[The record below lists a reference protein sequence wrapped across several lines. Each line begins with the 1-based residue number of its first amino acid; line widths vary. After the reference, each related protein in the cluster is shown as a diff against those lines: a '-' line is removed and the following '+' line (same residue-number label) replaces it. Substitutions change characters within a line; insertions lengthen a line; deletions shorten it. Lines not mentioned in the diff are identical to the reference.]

1 MPELSPPAGGCGKSH
16 AMNGTDRP
24 PPKGPEAG
32 TAAPGAAGAGA
43 AGATERF
50 DEILSRLRGVV
61 DKLEAGNLPLE
72 ESLKFFEE
80 GIALCRRGA
89 TILDSAERKV
99 EVLLSSSG
107 GTARTA
113 PFETPSGDGD

>member
-1 MPELSPPAGGCGKSH
+1 
-16 AMNGTDRP
+16 MNGTE
-24 PPKGPEAG
+24 K
-32 TAAPGAAGAGA
+32 PGGGGAGGAGEA
-43 AGATERF
+43 AAATAGGSTGTTERF
-50 DEILSRLRGVV
+50 DELLSRLRGVV

-99 EVLLSSSG
+99 EVLLSTSG

-113 PFETPSGDGD
+113 PFETPSGDAD

>member
-1 MPELSPPAGGCGKSH
+1 
-16 AMNGTDRP
+16 MNGTEKP
-24 PPKGPEAG
+24 GGGGPGVGGDAASATAG
-32 TAAPGAAGAGA
+32 GPAAT
-43 AGATERF
+43 TERF

-99 EVLLSSSG
+99 EVLLSTSG

-113 PFETPSGDGD
+113 PFETPSGDAD

>member
-1 MPELSPPAGGCGKSH
+1 MSGTEKPGGGGPGVGGDAASATAGG
-16 AMNGTDRP
+16 P
-24 PPKGPEAG
+24 
-32 TAAPGAAGAGA
+32 AAT
-43 AGATERF
+43 TERF

-72 ESLKFFEE
+72 DSLKFFEE

-99 EVLLSSSG
+99 EVLLSTSG
-107 GTARTA
+107 GAARTA

>member
-1 MPELSPPAGGCGKSH
+1 
-16 AMNGTDRP
+16 MNGMEKPGTKP
-24 PPKGPEAG
+24 PEAG
-32 TAAPGAAGAGA
+32 GTSDGTGAARPAPA
-43 AGATERF
+43 NAATERF
-50 DEILSRLRGVV
+50 DEILTRLRGVV
-61 DKLEAGNLPLE
+61 DKLETGNLPLE

-99 EVLLSSSG
+99 EVLLSTSAG
-107 GTARTA
+107 AARTA

>member
-1 MPELSPPAGGCGKSH
+1 MNGTEKPGAGTTGSGGGGAGASGDAAPPAGGG
-16 AMNGTDRP
+16 P
-24 PPKGPEAG
+24 PA
-32 TAAPGAAGAGA
+32 
-43 AGATERF
+43 ATERF

-72 ESLKFFEE
+72 DSLKFFEE

-99 EVLLSSSG
+99 EVLLSTSG
-107 GTARTA
+107 GNARTA

>member
-1 MPELSPPAGGCGKSH
+1 
-16 AMNGTDRP
+16 MNGSEKPGQKAPD
-24 PPKGPEAG
+24 GEG
-32 TAAPGAAGAGA
+32 AAAAPPGAAGASGA
-43 AGATERF
+43 TAATERF

-61 DKLEAGNLPLE
+61 DKLETGNLPLE
-72 ESLKFFEE
+72 ESLRFFEE

-99 EVLLSSSG
+99 EVLLSTSA

-113 PFETPSGDGD
+113 PFETPPGDGD

>member
-1 MPELSPPAGGCGKSH
+1 
-16 AMNGTDRP
+16 MNGTEKPGGGGGSD
-24 PPKGPEAG
+24 A
-32 TAAPGAAGAGA
+32 TAATAGGSPGT
-43 AGATERF
+43 TERF

-99 EVLLSSSG
+99 EVLLSTSG

-113 PFETPSGDGD
+113 PFETPSGDAD

>member
-1 MPELSPPAGGCGKSH
+1 
-16 AMNGTDRP
+16 MNGTE
-24 PPKGPEAG
+24 KSGGGGGAG
-32 TAAPGAAGAGA
+32 VAGDAAAPAAGGA
-43 AGATERF
+43 PATPTATTERF
-50 DEILSRLRGVV
+50 EEILSRLRGVV

-72 ESLKFFEE
+72 DSLKFFEE

-99 EVLLSSSG
+99 EVLLSTSG

-113 PFETPSGDGD
+113 PFETPPGDGD

>member
-1 MPELSPPAGGCGKSH
+1 
-16 AMNGTDRP
+16 MNGTDRP
-24 PPKGPEAG
+24 PPKGSETGGPTPTTA
-32 TAAPGAAGAGA
+32 AAPGGGA
-43 AGATERF
+43 AAAATERF